1 MTAQITDKEKNSSLF
16 AYMQDVMVEMVE
28 AGQDPKSIDIKEVAK
43 KALKRMVEFEEKL
56 VANSDKFAEQVY
68 SDLNA

>member
-43 KALKRMVEFEEKL
+43 KALKRMVEFEEEL

>member
-1 MTAQITDKEKNSSLF
+1 MVPSITVNSSLF

-43 KALKRMVEFEEKL
+43 KALKRMVEFEEEL